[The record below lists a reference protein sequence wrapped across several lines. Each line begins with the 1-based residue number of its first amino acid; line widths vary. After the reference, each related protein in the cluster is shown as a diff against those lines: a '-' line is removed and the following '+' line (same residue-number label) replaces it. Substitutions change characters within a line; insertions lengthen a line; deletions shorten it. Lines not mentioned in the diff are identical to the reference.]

1 MPGHL
6 RSAVL
11 LLLAAL
17 LLAPPA
23 GAYHA
28 ESEPSDG
35 TVRSFRPVEPPR
47 QVPDSVNFSN
57 EQGERLRLADF
68 QGKVVLL
75 NLWAT
80 WCPPCVRELPALDRL
95 QERLGGEDFQ
105 VVALSLDQGGADQAR
120 PFFER
125 LDIDDLTLYLDP
137 RSRVGH
143 YFPVDV
149 LPANFI
155 IDRQGRV
162 SHYLRSYVDW
172 DAPEVDALF
181 TDLMRDGRSDIPGS
195 SPVLED

>member
-1 MPGHL
+1 MP
-6 RSAVL
+6 RSFHAAA
-11 LLLAAL
+11 LAAL
-17 LLAPPA
+17 LLLAGPA

-35 TVRSFRPVEPPR
+35 TVRSFRTVEPPR
-47 QVPDSVNFSN
+47 PVPTSVNFTRDGG
-57 EQGERLRLADF
+57 QQLRLVDF
-68 QGKVVLL
+68 KGKVVLL

-105 VVALSLDQGGADQAR
+105 VVAVSLDQGGAAQAQ

-125 LDIDDLTLYLDP
+125 LGVEHLTLYLDP

-181 TDLMRDGRSDIPGS
+181 TDLIRDGHSEIPGS
-195 SPVLED
+195 SPALR

>member
-6 RSAVL
+6 RSAALLAL
-11 LLLAAL
+11 LLLAL
-17 LLAPPA
+17 PA
-23 GAYHA
+23 WAYHA

-35 TVRSFRPVEPPR
+35 TVRSFRSVEPPR
-47 QVPDSVNFSN
+47 PVPGSVQFSN
-57 EQGERLRLADF
+57 AQGERLRLADF

-105 VVALSLDQGGADQAR
+105 VVALSLDQGGAPQAR

-125 LDIDDLTLYLDP
+125 LEIDELTLYLDP
-137 RSRVGH
+137 QSRVGH
-143 YFPVDV
+143 YFPIDV

-155 IDRQGRV
+155 IDGQGRV

-181 TDLMRDGRSDIPGS
+181 TDLMQNGRSDIPGS
-195 SPVLED
+195 SPALDN